1 MKKIIEFFIDKSLV
15 VNLLTL
21 IIIAVGITS
30 AFTLQKDIFPSVDF
44 DTILI
49 RTSYPGSSS
58 EDVEKLVTLSV
69 ERSLKEVD
77 GLKEVNALSAEGSS
91 IVYVTVEPDADLKEV
106 EDDIRSAVDAID
118 DFPEEVKEPI
128 ILSLNN
134 KNRRGV
140 IKVAVKGAE
149 YPRLREVSKD
159 LRDKLEEYKKI
170 SIVEIEGYREDEI
183 VALMNPEKLS
193 EHEVT
198 VTEVHNAI
206 AKSNTNLSAGKI
218 EAAEGDVYIRTLNE
232 FEGPK
237 DVSNVVIRSNSEGKQ
252 VRVGDVANVVQRPV
266 ENSVIGR
273 SNGEEAL
280 FLDVRIKGSADILDS
295 SDKIKD
301 IVNNFF
307 KLEKYSDVKF
317 GFLDDSSYFV
327 KRRLN
332 VLRDN
337 GIMGIILVFC
347 CLLIFLNF
355 SSSVVT
361 SMGAPLAFMIAFAG
375 MSVMGLSMNLISMFG
390 LILVLGMLVDDSI
403 IVSEHF
409 YQKLEDGMEPKE
421 AARIAALET
430 IKPVTATIV
439 TTMIAFGSLFF
450 MGGIMGKFLWPVPA
464 TVIICLA
471 ASLFEC
477 FIILPSH
484 LADFVRLK
492 KNASTEQ
499 TSRWYGSLLKY
510 YGKCLK
516 FFMKAPIVTVLGF
529 GVLFLVT
536 MFTATRMNFELFPG
550 DDVRTVFLQ
559 FKGRV
564 GVAQEETSAQMLK
577 VERMLIKKFPKNELQ
592 QIQARIGMLVG
603 EHGNKLGN
611 HYGSIV
617 LYLTDPADRERT
629 TDEIINIATEEGRK
643 LISSEYSI
651 LVKKIQGG
659 PPRGKPVDIN
669 LKSDSIADLKKASK
683 EVQSKLKEIK
693 GITSTEIDFE
703 EGNDQIIFKV
713 DENEATRL
721 GLSVRLIALEL
732 RRALAGDM
740 ITEIKD
746 SDEDIEVKA
755 KFDESWIKDETPL
768 LGMTVLNREGRRI
781 SLSKVVKIERQP
793 GAFVIR
799 RVEGKRV
806 FSVSASIDKA
816 LTNPRKVAQV
826 FRKDVQTIVDKFPG
840 MNFEFGG
847 ENEDTKE
854 SMGGLMK
861 SFFIAMACI
870 FLVLVLMFN
879 SLDQPIA
886 VMSAIPLGMIGV
898 VWAFKLFGMSL
909 GFMAFM
915 GIVGLI
921 GVVINDSIV
930 LVNFINIKR
939 ESEPNLYKA
948 VFTACLSR
956 LRPVLLTTITTVVGL
971 LPVAHPV
978 VNSIIPFSD
987 ASGGDPF
994 LKPMAMSFAWGLAFA
1009 TAVTLIFIPSQY
1021 IAFEKI
1027 KNLFRKKE
1035 NKVFHGNVRDI
1046 DEIESEVE
1054 SELAHTE
1061 VQA

>member
-15 VNLLTL
+15 VNLMTLL
-21 IIIAVGITS
+21 IIVVGIVS

-44 DTILI
+44 DTII
-49 RTSYPGSSS
+49 VRTSYPGSTS

-106 EDDIRSAVDAID
+106 EDDIKTAVDSID
-118 DFPEEVKEPI
+118 DFPEEAKEPVI
-128 ILSLNN
+128 ISLNN

-140 IKVAVKGAE
+140 IKVAVKGAD
-149 YPRLREVSKD
+149 YNRLRDVSKK
-159 LRDKLEEYKKI
+159 LRDELELNKKI
-170 SIVEIEGYREDEI
+170 SLVEIEGYREDEI
-183 VALMNPEKLS
+183 VALMDPEKLR
-193 EHEVT
+193 ENEVT

-206 AKSNTNLSAGKI
+206 ARSNTNLSAGKI

-232 FEGPK
+232 FTGPE
-237 DVSNVVIRSNSEGKQ
+237 DVANVVIRSNSEGKR
-252 VRVGDVANVVQRPV
+252 VKVGDIAEVVQRPV

-295 SDKIKD
+295 AEEIKAT
-301 IVNNFF
+301 VNKFF
-307 KLEKYSDVKF
+307 AEDQYSDVSF
-317 GFLDDSSYFV
+317 NFLDDSSYFV

-337 GIMGIILVFC
+337 GVMGIVLVFC
-347 CLLIFLNF
+347 CLLLFLNF
-355 SSSVVT
+355 STSVVT

-375 MSVMGLSMNLISMFG
+375 MSMLGLSMNLISMFG

-409 YQKLEDGMEPKE
+409 YQKLEDGMPPKE
-421 AARIAALET
+421 AARVAALET

-439 TTMIAFGSLFF
+439 TTMIAFGALFY

-484 LADFVRLK
+484 LADFVKLK
-492 KNASTEQ
+492 KTASTEQ
-499 TSRWYGSLLKY
+499 SSRWYAFLLKY
-510 YGKCLK
+510 YGKTIKLCSR
-516 FFMKAPIVTVLGF
+516 APFVTVLGF
-529 GVLFLVT
+529 GFFFI
-536 MFTATRMNFELFPG
+536 FTIFIATRMNFELFPG

-564 GVAQEETSAQMLK
+564 GVSQEVTSAEMLK
-577 VERMLIKKFPKNELQ
+577 VERMLIKKFPKTELQ

-603 EHGNKLGN
+603 EHGNKTGN

-617 LYLTDPADRERT
+617 MYLTDPAERDRT

-643 LISSEYSI
+643 IISPEYSL
-651 LVKKIQGG
+651 LVKKVQGG

-669 LKSDSIADLKKASK
+669 LKGDSIADLKKASK
-683 EVQSKLKEIK
+683 AVEAKLKKVK

-713 DENEATRL
+713 DEDEAIRL
-721 GLSVRLIALEL
+721 GVSVRLIALEL

-740 ITEIKD
+740 ITEIKN

-755 KFDESWIKDETPL
+755 KFKESWIKDEAPL
-768 LGMTVLNREGRRI
+768 LGMSVLNNQGRRI
-781 SLSKVVKIERQP
+781 ELSKVVKIERQP

-799 RVEGKRV
+799 RMEGKRI

-816 LTNPRKVAQV
+816 ITNPRKVAQD
-826 FRKDVQTIVDKFPG
+826 FRKEVAETIAPFKG
-840 MNFEFGG
+840 MTFEFGG

-854 SMGGLMK
+854 SMSGLMK
-861 SFFIAMACI
+861 SFMIAMACI
-870 FLVLVLMFN
+870 FLVLVMMFN

-898 VWAFKLFGMSL
+898 VWSFKFFGMSL
-909 GFMAFM
+909 GFMAMM
-915 GIVGLI
+915 GVVGLI

-939 ESEPNLYKA
+939 ETEPNLYKA
-948 VFTACLSR
+948 VFAACLSR
-956 LRPVLLTTITTVVGL
+956 LRPVLLTTVTTVVGL
-971 LPVAHPV
+971 LPVAHPSINV
-978 VNSIIPFSD
+978 IIPFSD

-1021 IAFEKI
+1021 IFFEKV
-1027 KNLFRKKE
+1027 KNFFRKKE
-1035 NKVFHGNVRDI
+1035 NKIDLGSYKDI
-1046 DEIESEVE
+1046 DEIEEKVE
-1054 SELAHTE
+1054 SDLSHTE
-1061 VQA
+1061 VKV